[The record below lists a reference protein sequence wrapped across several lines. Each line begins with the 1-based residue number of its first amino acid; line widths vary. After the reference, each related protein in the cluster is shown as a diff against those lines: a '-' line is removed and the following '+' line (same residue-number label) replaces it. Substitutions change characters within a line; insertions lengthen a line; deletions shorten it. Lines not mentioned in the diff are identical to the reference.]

1 MDAQPNWQ
9 IGLSTD
15 TGPVKIENE
24 DAYIWRV
31 FEDDQRRQVLMIA
44 VADGMGGSENG
55 AAASQLAKRVLE
67 QWWDKRIKR
76 TMRSEQPLQQLMS
89 EVEPLLETI
98 DQKLLANG
106 SKNGTT
112 LSILFMFQ
120 GQYAVAH
127 IGDSR
132 IYQLTGNQSGLQNYF
147 RQNQPL
153 DLKEQDTESLESES
167 DLIQLTEDHSW
178 VEQQIK
184 RGLLTREQART
195 HHKRNVLTQ
204 CLGIE
209 KGIKVSEQLGVY
221 QASDLFLLCSD
232 GFYSLFSEE
241 EMTQTLRGLENEY
254 TDLQSMSDY
263 LVKLANYSGA
273 YDNITVLLVRH
284 MPVDSQAPFV
294 EERSLTSWLSPFL
307 KRKKAR

>member
-15 TGPVKIENE
+15 IGPVKAENE
-24 DAYIWRV
+24 DVFVWRLY
-31 FEDDQRRQVLMIA
+31 EDDHMRQVLMVA
-44 VADGMGGSENG
+44 VADGMGGSKNG
-55 AAASQLAKRVLE
+55 AAASQYAKTSLE
-67 QWWDKRIKR
+67 EWWDKRIKR
-76 TMRSEQPLQQLMS
+76 FIRHDQPLHSIMS
-89 EVEPLLETI
+89 EVGPLLESI
-98 DQKLLANG
+98 DAKLFERNTK
-106 SKNGTT
+106 SGTT
-112 LSILFMFQ
+112 LSVLFMYG

-127 IGDSR
+127 VGDSR
-132 IYQLTGNQSGLQNYF
+132 IYQVTGSQSGLQNYF
-147 RQNQPL
+147 RQNQSL
-153 DLKEQDTESLESES
+153 DLSQQHTESLETES

-184 RGLLTREQART
+184 RGQLTREQART

-209 KGIKVSEQLGVY
+209 KGVKLNEQLGVY

-232 GFYSLFSEE
+232 GFYSLFTEE
-241 EMTQTLRGLENEY
+241 EILQTLRGLENEY
-254 TDLQSMSDY
+254 TDLQAMSDY

-284 MPVDSQAPFV
+284 IHVDSGPRV
-294 EERSLTSWLSPFL
+294 EGRSLASWLPPFL